1 MYVLE
6 TLTGRVIEARRYLN
20 RIPGLRDDDPSR
32 ERWELWL
39 ADASNRE
46 HQIVVYSRCMPARAG
61 HAVTVIHYGG
71 RGVGLYNLSIGMR
84 VNFVLENPI
93 ALLRSIDVVVIVFG
107 SFGALMLGA
116 YWHPMVL
123 LIGLPLLALYGP
135 VVMLKRRHCQVSLA
149 NQVEEML
156 DPIQVEDVVK
166 PFKPRR

>member
-46 HQIVVYSRCMPARAG
+46 HKIVVYSRCMPARAG
-61 HAVTVIHYGG
+61 HAVTLIHYGG

-107 SFGALMLGA
+107 TFGALMAGA
-116 YWHPMVL
+116 YWHPMVWL
-123 LIGLPLLALYGP
+123 VGLPLLALYAP
-135 VVMLKRRHCQVSLA
+135 VAMLSRRHYQVSLA
-149 NQVEEML
+149 NQIEEML